1 MPIETELKLR
11 LSPDGVTRLQRNTL
25 LKSLSISKPIT
36 QRLYSIYYDTPKL
49 DLNGHGIGL
58 RLRRSGRRWVQTI
71 KGGGGVTAGLHQRD
85 EWELPV
91 LKEQLDFT
99 KITDP
104 TLIKLFSS
112 VELRDQLRPIFT
124 TDFKRSARMLHLPDG
139 GEVEFCLDR
148 GEIISGDDRI
158 ALCEVE
164 LELKSGRTGQLFQLA
179 LELLNCVPFRLEN
192 VSKAE
197 RGYMLCLNDD
207 SLPVKSRQVKLNPEM
222 SVSAAF
228 KAINWNCLNHLHANE
243 SGMLADQ
250 DAEYLH
256 QMRVALRR
264 QRSAM
269 NIFSKALFKDALSPM
284 ARELKWL
291 NSQLGPAR
299 DWDVFVME
307 TLVPMCASFPEH
319 PGMAALQDRCNQF
332 RRRHHESA
340 CHAIESI
347 HYVQLMLQMG
357 EWLSEEGWLDQADT
371 EPIKMVG
378 TQSGMTAKE
387 LADGLLANRHRKMI
401 KHGKGLTSFSV
412 AELHDLRIVA
422 KKQRYAAEFFAGFY
436 PPSKTRRYIRILST
450 LQSTLGAMNDTA
462 NAKRLLSEVPLE
474 GDARSQQEAFGMVL
488 GWSEGLASLKKTEL
502 ERAWMQFIKVKPFW

>member
-11 LSPDGVTRLQRNTL
+11 LSPDGVARLQRNTL

-49 DLNGHGIGL
+49 DLNRHGIGL

-71 KGGGGVTAGLHQRD
+71 KGGGGVTAGLHQRN
-85 EWELPV
+85 EWEFPV

-124 TDFKRSARMLHLPDG
+124 TDFKRSSRMLRFADG

-158 ALCEVE
+158 PLCEVE
-164 LELKSGRTGQLFQLA
+164 LELKSGRPGQLFQFA
-179 LELLNCVPFRLEN
+179 LELLKSVPFRLEN

-197 RGYMLCLNDD
+197 RGYMLCLNGD
-207 SLPVKSRQVKLNPEM
+207 SLPIKSGQAKLDPEM
-222 SVSAAF
+222 SVSTAF
-228 KAINWNCLNHLHANE
+228 KAISWSCLNHLHANE
-243 SGMLADQ
+243 RGMLSGQ
-250 DAEYLH
+250 DSEYLH

-269 NIFSKALFKDALSPM
+269 SLFSKVLPKDGLSSLS
-284 ARELKWL
+284 RELKWL
-291 NSQLGPAR
+291 SSQLGPAR

-307 TLVPMCASFPEH
+307 TLAPICASFSEH
-319 PGMAALQDRCNQF
+319 TGMKVLQDRCNQL
-332 RRRHHESA
+332 RRQHHESA
-340 CHAIESI
+340 CQAIESN

-357 EWLSEEGWLDQADT
+357 EWLIEEDWFDQT
-371 EPIKMVG
+371 GTSPIKMTG
-378 TQSGMTAKE
+378 TRPGTTAKKF
-387 LADGLLANRHRKMI
+387 ADDLLANRHRKMMRQ
-401 KHGKGLTSFSV
+401 GERLTSFSV

-422 KKQRYAAEFFAGFY
+422 KKQRYAAEFFAGLY
-436 PPSKTRRYIRILST
+436 PSRGAGRYIRALSSLQDIL
-450 LQSTLGAMNDTA
+450 GVMNDTA
-462 NAKRLLSEVPLE
+462 NAKRLLSELPVE
-474 GDARSQQEAFGMVL
+474 GDTGSQQEAVGMIL
-488 GWSEGLASLKKTEL
+488 GWSEGLVSLKKLEL
-502 ERAWMQFIKVKPFW
+502 ERAWMRFIKAKVFW